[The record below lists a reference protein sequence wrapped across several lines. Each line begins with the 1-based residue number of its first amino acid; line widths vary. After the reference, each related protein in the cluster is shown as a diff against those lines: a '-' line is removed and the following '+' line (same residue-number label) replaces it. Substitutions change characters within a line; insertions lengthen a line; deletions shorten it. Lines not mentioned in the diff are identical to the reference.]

1 MKITKKWIFIGLG
14 LAFIVLS
21 LGIYKTFKAV
31 SEFYP
36 AQIRN
41 SQFHRIVIGMAK
53 DEVLKILTDI
63 PNASNSAQFPQ
74 ANLKCQTN
82 GIGFEGLPEPKKG
95 RTKDHFIVFFDDN
108 GFVCDTY
115 RF

>member
-82 GIGFEGLPEPKKG
+82 LKDSLNLKRVGLKIILLYFSTTMVSFATPIGF
-95 RTKDHFIVFFDDN
+95 RN
-108 GFVCDTY
+108 
-115 RF
+115 